1 MVVEYFD
8 KLVTRRA
15 FRIADA
21 DPEGNNEIRVE
32 ETRCILAQFKNGPPG
47 IAKDGFIQVAF
58 SEYAERFMLDVRTG
72 EVVVCR
78 SPMISHALYEW
89 DKAGRIEDVGM
100 GAVRGGADYTF
111 KDLAMMFW
119 CFENF
124 PEDEDGEDEPD

>member
-8 KLVTRRA
+8 KLVTRRG

-21 DPEGNNEIRVE
+21 DPEGNNEIRVDG
-32 ETRCILAQFKNGPPG
+32 RRRIQVQFKNARRELG
-47 IAKDGFIQVAF
+47 IAKDGFIQIAS
-58 SEYAERFMLDVRTG
+58 SEDAERFMLNVRMG

-100 GAVRGGADYTF
+100 GAVRGGAD
-111 KDLAMMFW
+111 
-119 CFENF
+119 
-124 PEDEDGEDEPD
+124 